1 MPWSAFKT
9 TRKRRNSAV
18 EADRKL
24 WVYVEWQAAPR
35 EAGILHAHVE
45 GDREWATFEPDARWM
60 ERPEAALCAPLLGL
74 GAGPQNTGASMPLFG
89 AIGDSAPDRWGRS
102 LMRRYERRRAGMEKR
117 RARILREADY
127 ILGVDDEIRVGALRF
142 AERRGGPFMGDKGS
156 KRLPRLA

>member
-1 MPWSAFKT
+1 
-9 TRKRRNSAV
+9 
-18 EADRKL
+18 
-24 WVYVEWQAAPR
+24 
-35 EAGILHAHVE
+35 
-45 GDREWATFEPDARWM
+45 M

-127 ILGVDDEIRVGALRF
+127 LLGVDDEIRVGALRF
-142 AERRGGPFMGDKGS
+142 KERPGGPFMGDKGS
-156 KRLPRLA
+156 KRLPRLVSCQSDGCAPIVRAFEAGQRFATPWEQAQTSASGLRSSILRAPRRPPLAGRAVEW